1 MLYRGKILSSK
12 SKETAIFQYHGKI
25 NGRTF
30 EQPLTSLRLYMVN
43 RVTVTK
49 NKPLL
54 KYRLSSL
61 IVKFVKQKLRYSHA
75 LFTPHLLNY
84 VGIFY

>member
-49 NKPLL
+49 NK
-54 KYRLSSL
+54 SL
-61 IVKFVKQKLRYSHA
+61 
-75 LFTPHLLNY
+75 
-84 VGIFY
+84 

>member
-12 SKETAIFQYHGKI
+12 SKETAIFQYHRKI

-30 EQPLTSLRLYMVN
+30 EQPLTSVRLYMVN

-49 NKPLL
+49 NKPL
-54 KYRLSSL
+54 
-61 IVKFVKQKLRYSHA
+61 
-75 LFTPHLLNY
+75 
-84 VGIFY
+84 